1 MNSIT
6 KNACMHVLCAEYF
19 YMHFEDILG
28 DRKINVAESKLMSV
42 HQSYRQIMISLNSDN
57 LGREHMTGFRMPVT

>member
-1 MNSIT
+1 
-6 KNACMHVLCAEYF
+6 
-19 YMHFEDILG
+19 MHFEDVWG

-57 LGREHMTGFRMPVT
+57 LGREHMTGFRMPVI